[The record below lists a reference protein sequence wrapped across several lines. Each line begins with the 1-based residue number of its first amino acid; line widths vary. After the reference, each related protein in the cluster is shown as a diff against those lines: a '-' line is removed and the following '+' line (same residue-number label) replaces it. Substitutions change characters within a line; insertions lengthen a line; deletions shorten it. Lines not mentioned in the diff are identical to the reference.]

1 MIKIDKAVIL
11 LYPLGLLLI
20 SFFVDNDVF
29 IYSLLLLTSIIIYEI
44 FISQDQ
50 PYSGI
55 RGVWLLATPSLIF
68 VSYTVFISIPSI
80 YIISTI
86 DHPQELNYF
95 LSVLSFYLLFPMG
108 LYFGNKIYPIQHERV
123 EKMYEMEWSLE
134 MGHRR
139 IYEILIVMLSIII
152 LILGLYII
160 RVETIPVFEII
171 RNPNVYK
178 TLFMLREESMKLL
191 NVPKIE
197 KYFYSWSRDLL
208 IPLGIVS
215 SLFLYMNNKKRKYF
229 LLFLIYFFVGIFNN
243 SITVA
248 KLPIAAI
255 FFSLMAMYLLKKR
268 HFSFRMIIVSII
280 SIFSIPVMINYIASL
295 PHLRTPE
302 KLLYAIAYRL
312 FIVPAEVL
320 FEYFKIFPN
329 KHPFLLGRS
338 TQLFSWIHSDGNFNT
353 ANYVA
358 QVWWKDRFT
367 TGSANA
373 VYIGNFWADFGLF
386 GVMIMTLILGF
397 LIHYIYKQILAT
409 SDYKMDMIYVTF
421 TTAFI
426 SHFTFSFVSSSITVI
441 AITKGMIFIPLLLY
455 FYRNL
460 QSKFK
465 NAPL

>member
-1 MIKIDKAVIL
+1 MIKIDKAIIL

-20 SFFVDNDVF
+20 SFLLDNEVF
-29 IYSLLLLTSIIIYEI
+29 MYSLLLLTSIIIYEL
-44 FISQDQ
+44 FISQNQ

-55 RGVWLLATPSLIF
+55 RGIWLLATPSLIF

-80 YIISTI
+80 YIISTVN
-86 DHPQELNYF
+86 HPQALNYY
-95 LSVLSFYLLFPMG
+95 LSILSFYLLFPVG
-108 LYFGNKIYPIQHERV
+108 LYYGNKIFPIQNTQV
-123 EKMYEMEWSLE
+123 EKMYNMEWTLE
-134 MGHRR
+134 MDHKL
-139 IYEILIVMLSIII
+139 IYEILIIMLSIII
-152 LILGLYII
+152 LILCLYLI
-160 RVETIPVFEII
+160 RVDTIPVFEII
-171 RNPNVYK
+171 RDPKVYK
-178 TLFMLREESMKLL
+178 ILFMLREESMKLL
-191 NVPKIE
+191 NVPRIE

-208 IPLGIVS
+208 IPLGIVT
-215 SLFLYMNNKKRKYF
+215 SLFLYIIDKKRKYF
-229 LLFLIYFFVGIFNN
+229 LLFLIYFSVGIFNN

-255 FFSLMAMYLLKKR
+255 FFSLMAMYLLRKR
-268 HFSFRMIIVSII
+268 HFSFRMIIASLI

-312 FIVPAEVL
+312 FVVPAEVL
-320 FEYFKIFPN
+320 FEYFKIFPD

-386 GVMIMTLILGF
+386 GVMTVTLILGI

-409 SDYKMDMIYVTF
+409 SHYKMDMIYVTF

-455 FYRNL
+455 FYRQL
-460 QSKFK
+460 QKKIK
-465 NAPL
+465 NVPF